1 MCRKTRFS
9 NALCMHFHVRN
20 KNLRKENMHRNIW
33 HWWMKI
39 GQNLLITRAWRK
51 GKHKKSE
58 IHFFVSIDIIKIS
71 LAKFTCSNP
80 RTTDTQRLNPQFFA
94 AQIQILIPN
103 KYLGCGYTDLG
114 FCRNNGWIMENMDK
128 GLTVPKW
135 GLIVWPKIPQTPQ
148 ILFCRSA

>member
-51 GKHKKSE
+51 GKQKKKWDP
-58 IHFFVSIDIIKIS
+58 FFSSLSISSKYLWPNSHAQIWYSLLTKIYPTYTTLKHYQLNADKTDS
-71 LAKFTCSNP
+71 LAGYNRSNLV
-80 RTTDTQRLNPQFFA
+80 RYFIKNYS
-94 AQIQILIPN
+94 IL
-103 KYLGCGYTDLG
+103 
-114 FCRNNGWIMENMDK
+114 
-128 GLTVPKW
+128 
-135 GLIVWPKIPQTPQ
+135 LIRQLPVDISGR
-148 ILFCRSA
+148 FEHR

>member
-51 GKHKKSE
+51 GKQKK
-58 IHFFVSIDIIKIS
+58 VRSIFSSLSIS
-71 LAKFTCSNP
+71 SKYLWPNSH
-80 RTTDTQRLNPQFFA
+80 
-94 AQIQILIPN
+94 AQIWYSLLTKIYPT
-103 KYLGCGYTDLG
+103 YTTFKHYQL
-114 FCRNNGWIMENMDK
+114 NGD
-128 GLTVPKW
+128 
-135 GLIVWPKIPQTPQ
+135 IVWPGISDQIKFSS
-148 ILFCRSA
+148 ILFSILSKTIPFYSSGSFSRHKWQI

>member
-51 GKHKKSE
+51 GKQKNVRSIFFSLYRYHQNIFGQIHMLKSDTLYWLKFTLLLQVNNYEIVIKFFHISHDLTWYSE
-58 IHFFVSIDIIKIS
+58 IAQRFTRIS
-71 LAKFTCSNP
+71 KFCS
-80 RTTDTQRLNPQFFA
+80 TYEVTKQFMEICVKNCA
-94 AQIQILIPN
+94 INL
-103 KYLGCGYTDLG
+103 KK
-114 FCRNNGWIMENMDK
+114 NN
-128 GLTVPKW
+128 L
-135 GLIVWPKIPQTPQ
+135 
-148 ILFCRSA
+148 